1 MDYGQNYDS
10 NGVEAIMEKLRASL
24 KRRGA
29 EGIRGLG
36 RHFKVNPPLMHHATL
51 QRPVSPDVACQMTTS
66 SIVRGCVGRLHDRC
80 ARQIVDVNRNGQLD
94 LDEFEKC
101 CRLNNLGLNDKDMKI
116 IFVHFDRDR
125 SGGISYD
132 EFLRAVRG
140 RLSPV
145 RKQIVK
151 KLFDVLDK

>member
-1 MDYGQNYDS
+1 MADS
-10 NGVEAIMEKLRASL
+10 VSPEVEAVLEKMRNSL

-36 RHFKVNPPLMHHATL
+36 RHFKICD
-51 QRPVSPDVACQMTTS
+51 SDKS
-66 SIVRGCVGRLHDRC
+66 
-80 ARQIVDVNRNGQLD
+80 GQLD
-94 LDEFEKC
+94 AEEFEKC

-145 RKQIVK
+145 RK
-151 KLFDVLDK
+151 

>member
-1 MDYGQNYDS
+1 MPCVAQICDS
-10 NGVEAIMEKLRASL
+10 DKS
-24 KRRGA
+24 
-29 EGIRGLG
+29 
-36 RHFKVNPPLMHHATL
+36 
-51 QRPVSPDVACQMTTS
+51 
-66 SIVRGCVGRLHDRC
+66 
-80 ARQIVDVNRNGQLD
+80 GQLD
-94 LDEFEKC
+94 AEEFEKC

-151 KLFDVLDK
+151 KIFDVLDK